1 MEKANLLLFLVIV
14 IIIIIVGL
22 FIELSY
28 NKSHASHV
36 FLAPSTLTVIKAKNI
51 GITDDIILYNSETT
65 SLKEALAKIPKYKQ
79 SKYIEQK
86 IDSHISRK
94 FIKPFNE
101 SYGELKENFG
111 NGMPVSLVYKTA
123 VNIADITHGI
133 TSNLNK
139 STPFKM
145 LVPREFKWQAF
156 IDNNNIYIKRL
167 KK

>member
-1 MEKANLLLFLVIV
+1 MSKSYLLLFLVIV
-14 IIIIIVGL
+14 IVIIIVGL

-28 NKSHASHV
+28 NKSHASYV
-36 FLAPSTLTVIKAKNI
+36 FLAPQTMTVIKAKNLDI
-51 GITDDIILYNSETT
+51 SDDIILYNSETI
-65 SLKEALAKIPKYKQ
+65 SLKDVLSKIPKSKQ

-86 IDSHISRK
+86 IDSHLSKK
-94 FIKPFNE
+94 FIKPFNDGYE
-101 SYGELKENFG
+101 DLKENFG

-145 LVPREFKWQAF
+145 LVPRDYKWQAF
-156 IDNNNIYIKRL
+156 IDNNNIYIKRSN
-167 KK
+167 